1 LVISPP
7 PPRRWVFGFGE
18 QTRYSIINMET
29 NILSNYVSPE
39 VEVVEIEVEKGFTI
53 SQVTDGENW

>member
-1 LVISPP
+1 
-7 PPRRWVFGFGE
+7 
-18 QTRYSIINMET
+18 MET

-53 SQVTDGENW
+53 SQATDGGNW